1 MPYKAT
7 ILDDHPLMLES
18 MKMMAQATGLF
29 DQVEGFTS
37 WKSFLESGVQL
48 HQDCYLADIS
58 LGEEDGREIIKNI
71 RKKCPNSKIIA
82 ISSHDNPRII
92 KSAYKAGA
100 DSYLLKTTP
109 IQEIIL
115 CIKTLMNGE
124 EFMSASVQKILNQH
138 LKNSGGILQSHF
150 PLLSDRELEVL
161 NLIIEE
167 HTSKEIAEKLFLSEH
182 TVESHR
188 ANLFHKFDAKNLAG
202 LVIKAV
208 RAGLVD

>member
-18 MKMMAQATGLF
+18 IKMMAMTTGLF
-29 DQVEGFTS
+29 DQVEGYAS
-37 WKSFLESGVQL
+37 WKSLLESGENL

-58 LGEEDGREIIKNI
+58 LGEEDGREVIKNI
-71 RKKCPNSKIIA
+71 RKKCPTSKIIA

-100 DSYLLKTTP
+100 DTYLLKTTP
-109 IQEIIL
+109 VPEIIH
-115 CIKTLMNGE
+115 CIKSLMNGE
-124 EFMSASVQKILNQH
+124 EFMSLSVQKILNQH
-138 LKNSGGILQSHF
+138 LKNSGGIQKSQF

-161 NLIIEE
+161 TLIIEE

-188 ANLFHKFDAKNLAG
+188 ANLFYKFDAKNLAG

-208 RAGLVD
+208 RAGIVD